1 MEMTGESDPR
11 QKIDGSPVTCSGE
24 ISLEFLWI
32 LWIPWV
38 VVKSEEKLRQSPEN
52 PLFFFGPLLT
62 LRVKCA
68 WARWGK

>member
-11 QKIDGSPVTCSGE
+11 QKIDGSLVTCSGE
-24 ISLEFLWI
+24 ISLEFLW
-32 LWIPWV
+32 V
-38 VVKSEEKLRQSPEN
+38 VVKSEEELRQSPEN

-62 LRVKCA
+62 LRVRCA